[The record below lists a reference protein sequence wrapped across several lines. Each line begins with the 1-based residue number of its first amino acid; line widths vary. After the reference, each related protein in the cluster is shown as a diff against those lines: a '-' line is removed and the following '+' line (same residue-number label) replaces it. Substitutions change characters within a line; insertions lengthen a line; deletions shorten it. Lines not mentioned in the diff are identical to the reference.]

1 MSVCVWGTVYMRLT
15 LLQIYIDISSNSRDV
30 LSSFVNTFLRFSWHM
45 LLIIFQRLLHY
56 NALYWLCKC
65 LSMKLNGS
73 SFPGLFCSIASHPLS
88 RFSFVLFLFCLAYY
102 TPFCSVSD
110 EKLRA
115 VQRSASLKFWVTWKY
130 SWSLCKTDLVKTF
143 SAFLYVDKAEIWEI
157 VNQ

>member
-15 LLQIYIDISSNSRDV
+15 LHLKYCFCKYT
-30 LSSFVNTFLRFSWHM
+30 LTFLRFKRCIEFICKYISK
-45 LLIIFQRLLHY
+45 IFLAHVAHCLSEAA
-56 NALYWLCKC
+56 ALQCPYWLCKC

-88 RFSFVLFLFCLAYY
+88 RFSFVLFFFVYLLLAYY

-143 SAFLYVDKAEIWEI
+143 SAFLYVD
-157 VNQ
+157 